1 MKGRRGFRPPVGL
14 PGGAGNST
22 DAAGRESIHKL
33 VRGRSGARRRPT
45 LRSTGRAGRP
55 RAALTGRAARGTGR
69 TARGESPVGS
79 AGQGG
84 APGRVE
90 RRAGRIAARGARG
103 GGSPARGPLT
113 RPVAQPNGGGGG
125 NRTRVRKPSTATST
139 CLAAS
144 WRGTA
149 PESAFP
155 FSPPRRIDPASRGVD
170 AIPGVS
176 PPARENRRLS
186 PPRRRPFPPGRR
198 DQEGRDGL
206 SRQSQFSVV
215 GLCVVSTVRE
225 RWTLGMQ
232 SLLPVPS
239 SNPVRPLLF
248 GEIFR

>member
-1 MKGRRGFRPPVGL
+1 MKRRRGFRPPVGL

-22 DAAGRESIHKL
+22 DAAGRESIHKFA
-33 VRGRSGARRRPT
+33 RGRSGAR
-45 LRSTGRAGRP
+45 
-55 RAALTGRAARGTGR
+55 AADQPSAR
-69 TARGESPVGS
+69 RGERVGRGRRSPGERPGGRGGPPVERVRS
-79 AGQGG
+79 G

>member
-1 MKGRRGFRPPVGL
+1 MTNPPFDRPSGSATGSARPE
-14 PGGAGNST
+14 GASRDGT
-22 DAAGRESIHKL
+22 DSPWRES
-33 VRGRSGARRRPT
+33 
-45 LRSTGRAGRP
+45 
-55 RAALTGRAARGTGR
+55 
-69 TARGESPVGS
+69 VGS
-79 AGQGG
+79 AGQGE
-84 APGRVE
+84 APREGN
-90 RRAGRIAARGARG
+90 AGRGFPLPAGRQRGRL
-103 GGSPARGPLT
+103 RN
-113 RPVAQPNGGGGG
+113 PNGGGGG

-155 FSPPRRIDPASRGVD
+155 FSPPRRIDPASRGVG

-215 GLCVVSTVRE
+215 GLCVVSTIHE